1 MTVLQAIAFSITL
14 TWSLI
19 TLNYILFGGNDK

>member
-1 MTVLQAIAFSITL
+1 MTVLQAIALSTTL
-14 TWSLI
+14 TWSLF

>member
-19 TLNYILFGGNDK
+19 TLTYILQGGKND

>member
-14 TWSLI
+14 TWALI
-19 TLNYILFGGNDK
+19 TLNYIIGGENDK